1 MKMCV
6 LHLHHGHAA
15 IGLFSST
22 RGANHYRFE
31 QIAGARAGQILV
43 RIEVVHG
50 PVRRIANLGAAHI
63 LAVHAV
69 VMIDE
74 VTRSYSG
81 VRAE

>member
-31 QIAGARAGQILV
+31 QIAGGVQGRFW
-43 RIEVVHG
+43 
-50 PVRRIANLGAAHI
+50 
-63 LAVHAV
+63 
-69 VMIDE
+69 
-74 VTRSYSG
+74 SG
-81 VRAE
+81 SK